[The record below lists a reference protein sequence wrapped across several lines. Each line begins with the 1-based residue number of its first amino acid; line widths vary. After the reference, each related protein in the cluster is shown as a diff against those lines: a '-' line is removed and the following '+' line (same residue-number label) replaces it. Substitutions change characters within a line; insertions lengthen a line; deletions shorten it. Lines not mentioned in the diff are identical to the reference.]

1 MLGYKDLKA
10 KSKVTVRRKKVVDR
24 PEVPEITAEAQNI
37 IRQHQPEQSHDE
49 LQIVSKR
56 FDPSTGESLEDKVER
71 VNLES
76 IESQLKGK
84 KEEKARVDSEVGD
97 LELLLAD
104 LNKVNNAGEKA

>member
-24 PEVPEITAEAQNI
+24 PEVPEITDEAQNI

-56 FDPSTGESLEDKVER
+56 LDPTTGESLEDKVER

>member
-24 PEVPEITAEAQNI
+24 PEVPEITDEAQNI

-56 FDPSTGESLEDKVER
+56 FDPLTGEALDDNVDR
-71 VNLES
+71 VDLKS
-76 IESQLKGK
+76 IENQLNGK
-84 KEEKARVDSEVGD
+84 KLEKNRVDSEVVD
-97 LELLLAD
+97 LELLIAD

>member
-1 MLGYKDLKA
+1 
-10 KSKVTVRRKKVVDR
+10 
-24 PEVPEITAEAQNI
+24 
-37 IRQHQPEQSHDE
+37 
-49 LQIVSKR
+49 
-56 FDPSTGESLEDKVER
+56 LEDKVER

>member
-10 KSKVTVRRKKVVDR
+10 KSKVTVRKKKVVDR
-24 PEVPEITAEAQNI
+24 PEVPEITDEAQNI

-56 FDPSTGESLEDKVER
+56 FDPLTGEALDDNVER
-71 VNLES
+71 ADLKS
-76 IESQLKGK
+76 IENQLNGK
-84 KEEKARVDSEVGD
+84 KLEKNRVDSEVVD
-97 LELLLAD
+97 LELLIAD

>member
-24 PEVPEITAEAQNI
+24 PEVPEITDEAQNI